1 MPNKLLIIKLSRK
14 NQSKHPHLSACI
26 CGLNYLYC
34 SIINLHKLVIICI
47 DDEQTILDS
56 LKIELERALED
67 EYIIET
73 AESGQEAL
81 ELLSELLKDNYS
93 VAVAIA
99 DYIMPRMKGDELLIK
114 IHEQDPKIFNILLT
128 G

>member
-1 MPNKLLIIKLSRK
+1 M
-14 NQSKHPHLSACI
+14 
-26 CGLNYLYC
+26 
-34 SIINLHKLVIICI
+34 HKLVIICI